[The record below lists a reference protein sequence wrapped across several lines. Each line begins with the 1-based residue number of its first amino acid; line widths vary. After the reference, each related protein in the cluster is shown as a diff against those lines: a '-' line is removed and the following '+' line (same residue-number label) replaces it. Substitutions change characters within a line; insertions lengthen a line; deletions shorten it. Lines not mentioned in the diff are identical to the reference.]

1 MALSTKAFFASSIP
15 PIAPKRIPQTPNS
28 NPFSLTSLPS
38 AHKDWSI
45 AHQDN
50 AILWSTPL
58 ERERG
63 RDGFSLQHEQ
73 KMEECGHVL
82 RKVRKDDPF
91 ESLNMIN
98 AVQRLGIDYYFQQ
111 EIEAIL
117 HSQYLKYI
125 AHGDCGHEL
134 HEVALRFRLLR
145 QQGYHVPADIFNNF
159 KDKEGKFN
167 KELAEDI
174 DGLMALYE
182 ASQLGIEGEDILE
195 EAGNFS
201 ERLLNARV
209 RQLDDNQVRVVG
221 STLRHPYHKSL
232 ARFMVKNFIGNF
244 QDRNGWLNDLQ
255 QLAKMDFNMVQS
267 MHQKEIVQISKWWT
281 DVGLSE
287 ELKFAR
293 DQPLKW
299 YTVSMACLTDP
310 DMSDERVELTKP
322 ISLIYIIDDIFDV
335 YGSLEELTLFTEAV
349 NKWDFAALEQ
359 LPEYM
364 KICFK
369 ALYDITNEISY
380 KIYRKHGWNPIDSL
394 RKTWAIL
401 FNVFLVEAKW
411 FATGRSPKSEEY
423 LTNAVVSSGV
433 HVVLVHIFFLLG
445 HRLNKETVQLVD
457 NIPGIIS
464 FPGTILRLWDD
475 LGSAMDESQ
484 DGHDGSYI
492 DYYMQEN
499 EGCSIKE
506 SREKVVGMI
515 SDAWKQLNKECL
527 SPNPY
532 PTTFTKASLNLAR
545 LVPLLYSYDNNHC
558 LPSLEEHMKSMLY
571 ESFTM

>member
-15 PIAPKRIPQTPNS
+15 PIAPKRIPQTPSS

-38 AHKDWSI
+38 AHKDWSNNI
-45 AHQDN
+45 SQDN
-50 AILWSTPL
+50 TILWPTPL
-58 ERERG
+58 ERHMCG
-63 RDGFSLQHEQ
+63 IKRDTDGSSVRHAQ
-73 KMEECGHVL
+73 KIEECGHVI
-82 RKVRKDDPF
+82 RNVGKDPLQ
-91 ESLNMIN
+91 SLNMIN
-98 AVQRLGIDYYFQQ
+98 AAQRLGIDYYFQE

-117 HSQYLKYI
+117 RGHYVIYV
-125 AHGDCGHEL
+125 AHGDCGHQL

-145 QQGYHVPADIFNNF
+145 QQGYYVPADVFNNF

-174 DGLMALYE
+174 NGLMALYE
-182 ASQLGIEGEDILE
+182 ASQLSIEGEDILD
-195 EAGNFS
+195 EAANFS
-201 ERLLNARV
+201 ELLLNARV
-209 RQLDDNQVRVVG
+209 RHLDDDNQVSAVG
-221 STLRHPYHKSL
+221 RTLRHPYHKSL
-232 ARFMVKNFIGNF
+232 SR
-244 QDRNGWLNDLQ
+244 
-255 QLAKMDFNMVQS
+255 
-267 MHQKEIVQISKWWT
+267 WWT
-281 DVGLSE
+281 DLGLSK

-310 DMSDERVELTKP
+310 DLSDERVDLTKP

-335 YGSLEELTLFTEAV
+335 YGTLEELTLFTEAV

-369 ALYDITNEISY
+369 ALHDITNEISY
-380 KIYRKHGWNPIDSL
+380 KIYQKHGWNPIDSL

-401 FNVFLVEAKW
+401 FNAFLVEAQW

-445 HRLNKETVQLVD
+445 HRLNKETAKLVD
-457 NIPGIIS
+457 NMPGIIS
-464 FPGTILRLWDD
+464 SPGTILRLWDD

-506 SREKVVGMI
+506 SREKVVNMI
-515 SDAWKQLNKECL
+515 SDAWKHLNKECL
-527 SPNPY
+527 SPNRF
-532 PTTFTKASLNLAR
+532 PTTFTGASLNLAR

-571 ESFTM
+571 ESVTM

>member
-1 MALSTKAFFASSIP
+1 MALYTKAFFASSIP

-45 AHQDN
+45 AQDN
-50 AILWSTPL
+50 TILWSTPL
-58 ERERG
+58 ERQSHG
-63 RDGFSLQHEQ
+63 LKRDRDDFSLQHER

-82 RKVRKDDPF
+82 RKVGKDDPF

-98 AVQRLGIDYYFQQ
+98 AVQRLGIDYYFQE

-125 AHGDCGHEL
+125 SHGDCGHQL

-145 QQGYHVPADIFNNF
+145 QQGYYVPAEIFNNF
-159 KDKEGKFN
+159 KGKEGKFK

-201 ERLLNARV
+201 ERLLTARV
-209 RQLDDNQVRVVG
+209 RHLDDNQVRVVG
-221 STLRHPYHKSL
+221 STLRHPHHKSL
-232 ARFMVKNFIGNF
+232 ARFMVKNFLGNF

-281 DVGLSE
+281 DLGLSK

-349 NKWDFAALEQ
+349 NKYAS
-359 LPEYM
+359 
-364 KICFK
+364 
-369 ALYDITNEISY
+369 ITGS
-380 KIYRKHGWNPIDSL
+380 
-394 RKTWAIL
+394 WAVL
-401 FNVFLVEAKW
+401 FNAFLVEAKW
-411 FATGRSPKSEEY
+411 FATGQSPKSEEY

-445 HRLNKETVQLVD
+445 HRLNKENVQLLD
-457 NIPGIIS
+457 TIPGIIS
-464 FPGTILRLWDD
+464 SPGTILRLWDD

-499 EGCSIKE
+499 EGCSVKE

-515 SDAWKQLNKECL
+515 SEAWKRLNKECL
-527 SPNPY
+527 SPNPF
-532 PTTFTKASLNLAR
+532 PATFTKASLNLAR

-571 ESFTM
+571 ESVTM

>member
-15 PIAPKRIPQTPNS
+15 PIAPKRIPQTPSS

-38 AHKDWSI
+38 AHKDWSNNI
-45 AHQDN
+45 SQDN
-50 AILWSTPL
+50 TILWPTPL
-58 ERERG
+58 ERHMYG
-63 RDGFSLQHEQ
+63 IKRDTDGSSVRHAQ
-73 KMEECGHVL
+73 KIEECGHVL
-82 RKVRKDDPF
+82 IRNVGKDPLQ
-91 ESLNMIN
+91 SLNMIN
-98 AVQRLGIDYYFQQ
+98 AAQRLGIDYYFQE

-117 HSQYLKYI
+117 RGHYVIYV
-125 AHGDCGHEL
+125 AHGDCGHQL

-145 QQGYHVPADIFNNF
+145 QQGYYVPADVFNNF

-174 DGLMALYE
+174 NGLMALYE
-182 ASQLGIEGEDILE
+182 ASQLSIEGEDILD
-195 EAGNFS
+195 EAANFS
-201 ERLLNARV
+201 ELLLNARV
-209 RQLDDNQVRVVG
+209 RHLDDDNQVRAVG
-221 STLRHPYHKSL
+221 RTLRHPYHKSL
-232 ARFMVKNFIGNF
+232 SR
-244 QDRNGWLNDLQ
+244 
-255 QLAKMDFNMVQS
+255 
-267 MHQKEIVQISKWWT
+267 WWT
-281 DVGLSE
+281 DLGLSK

-310 DMSDERVELTKP
+310 DLSDERVDLTKP

-335 YGSLEELTLFTEAV
+335 YGTLEELTLFTEAV

-369 ALYDITNEISY
+369 ALHDITNEISY
-380 KIYRKHGWNPIDSL
+380 KIYQKHGWNPIDSL

-401 FNVFLVEAKW
+401 FNAFLVEAQW
-411 FATGRSPKSEEY
+411 FATGRSPTSEAY

-445 HRLNKETVQLVD
+445 HRLNKETAEFVD
-457 NIPGIIS
+457 NMPGIIS
-464 FPGTILRLWDD
+464 SPGTILRLWDD

-506 SREKVVGMI
+506 SREKVVNMI
-515 SDAWKQLNKECL
+515 SDAWKHLNKECL
-527 SPNPY
+527 SPNRFPA
-532 PTTFTKASLNLAR
+532 TFIEASLNLAR

-571 ESFTM
+571 ESVTM